1 MDPPLATATFQRAVA
16 FLRYRTSVREHSKTR
31 ADEMHDHVEVWVNEG
46 GAGNE
51 DAR

>member
-1 MDPPLATATFQRAVA
+1 MDPPLATAPFQRAVA
-16 FLRYRTSVREHSKTR
+16 FLRYRTSVRGRSKTR

-46 GAGNE
+46 GAANE

>member
-16 FLRYRTSVREHSKTR
+16 FLRYRTSVRGRSKSR
-31 ADEMHDHVEVWVNEG
+31 AGEMHDRVEVWVNEG
-46 GAGNE
+46 GTGNE